1 MHLTRLIGTI
11 VKPRTKKQQKS
22 RWSTLA
28 TSPMLIL
35 LAIASLTA
43 TMGQRYY
50 NQPKLDEG
58 TVAPQTI
65 RATKEDTVID
75 HKLTDERRRAVQ
87 TGNITVYMINKSVNQ
102 KVEQELEELLAQ
114 ANQVRKIV
122 AYFPF
127 VNTGILSTVTQH
139 HLRQVSE
146 AKWQVIQET
155 VEEQLKEKPPGPQ
168 AKTTG
173 SVQAT
178 QDQELPRVT
187 NNNNNNPGPT
197 PENGKL
203 LPPTSLPENNQ
214 VNTQSSK
221 VVINSKDQRAISELL
236 AYRKKNFLE
245 NYFSLIDRISE
256 ARQLYEKAT
265 EKLAAQTKNED
276 DEIYNTTLL
285 KLSDA
290 AWQQTQIGIEIVK
303 NRILAQGISPNFPKQ
318 EWSKGLE
325 VQVRGVVSL
334 EAEDLAINIL
344 KNVLEPNLVE
354 DPEGIKQLVE
364 LAAQNVE
371 QVKYKVR
378 NNEVIVKGGEKI
390 NRKAFVLLDHFGL
403 SRRGVNSRG
412 LVIFVCIVSG
422 AVGIVVVVERQFL
435 PSLRCR
441 DNLLLLLLS
450 LSTPLL
456 VAVGVPWTSLPAIGL
471 LIGNFYGRAMGV
483 TVVGLLSVVLP
494 IGMDVDKID
503 WLASAAGGIV
513 GSVVAE
519 KMRSREEQALL
530 GVGVGLTQGTVYLLT
545 TLIIR
550 ATPGLLWYGIMGPV
564 GLQAVAGLVWSI
576 VALGL
581 SPYFEHLF
589 DLITPIRLSELA
601 NPNRPLLKRLA
612 SEAPGTFQHTLFVA
626 SLAEAAA
633 RAIGCCNVELVRT
646 GTLYHDIGKM
656 HDPFGFIENQMGG
669 PNKHDEINDP
679 WVSVEIIRKHVT
691 QGLVMA
697 RKYRLPKAIRAFI
710 PEHQGTMLIA
720 YFYYQAKQRAAKEA
734 TVVKEE
740 YFRYAG
746 PIPQSRETAI
756 VMLADS
762 CEAAL
767 RSLKDA
773 THKDALQMVKK
784 ILRARWQDNQL
795 VDSGLT
801 RGEISTI
808 AEIFVQVWEQYNH
821 KRIAY
826 PKAAMNPNLQIKS
839 SKPVVSSN

>member
-1 MHLTRLIGTI
+1 MHLTRLIGTVI
-11 VKPRTKKQQKS
+11 KSQSKKQQKL

-28 TSPMLIL
+28 TSPMLVV
-35 LAIASLTA
+35 LAVASLTA

-50 NQPKLDEG
+50 SQPKLDEG
-58 TVAPQTI
+58 TIAPQTI
-65 RATKEDTVID
+65 RAPKDDTAID
-75 HKLTDERRRAVQ
+75 NRATEERRKAARL
-87 TGNITVYMINKSVNQ
+87 GDITVYMISESVNQ
-102 KVEQELEELLAQ
+102 KVDQELEELLAQ
-114 ANQVRKIV
+114 ANRVRKIV

-127 VNTGILSTVTQH
+127 VNTGILSTVTQS
-139 HLRQVSE
+139 HLRQVSDL
-146 AKWQVIQET
+146 KWQVIQET
-155 VEEQLKEKPPGPQ
+155 VEEQLKERPPGPQ
-168 AKTTG
+168 LETNT
-173 SVQAT
+173 SVQAIQARERT
-178 QDQELPRVT
+178 RVT
-187 NNNNNNPGPT
+187 NNKNINTPGPT
-197 PENGKL
+197 SENGKL
-203 LPPTSLPENNQ
+203 PLPTSLPNNNQ
-214 VNTQSSK
+214 ENSQSTK
-221 VVINSKDQRAISELL
+221 VIINSKDQRAISELL
-236 AYRKKNFLE
+236 AYRKKNFWE
-245 NYFSLIDRISE
+245 NYLRLIDQVSD
-256 ARQLYEKAT
+256 ARQLYEEAT
-265 EKLAAQTKNED
+265 EVLVGKAKNEGD
-276 DEIYNTTLL
+276 GVYDPTLL
-285 KLSDA
+285 ELSDT
-290 AWQQTQIGIEIVK
+290 AWEKTQIGIETVK
-303 NRILAQGISPNFPKQ
+303 NRMLSQGISPNFPKQ
-318 EWSKGLE
+318 EWVKALK
-325 VQVRGVVSL
+325 VQVRGVLPV

-344 KNVLEPNLVE
+344 KTVLEANLAK
-354 DPEGIKQLVE
+354 DPEASKQLVE
-364 LAAQNVE
+364 LAAQNV
-371 QVKYKVR
+371 QPVNYKVR
-378 NNEVIVKGGEKI
+378 RNEVIVKGGQKI

-403 SRRGVNSRG
+403 SRRGVNWRG
-412 LVIFVCIVSG
+412 LVVFVCIVSG
-422 AVGIVVVVERQFL
+422 AVGIVVVVERQFQ
-435 PSLRCR
+435 PCLRCR
-441 DNLLLLLLS
+441 DNILLLLLTLS
-450 LSTPLL
+450 APLL
-456 VAVGVPWTSLPAIGL
+456 VALGVPWSSLPAIGL
-471 LIGNFYGRAMGV
+471 LVGNFYGSAMGV
-483 TVVGLLSVVLP
+483 TVVGLLSLVLP

-503 WLASAAGGIV
+503 WVASAAGGIV

-530 GVGVGLTQGTVYLLT
+530 GVGVGLTQGAVYLLT
-545 TLIIR
+545 TLIVR
-550 ATPGLLWYGIMGPV
+550 ATPGLLWYAIMSPV

-581 SPYFEHLF
+581 SPYLEHLF

-633 RAIGCCNVELVRT
+633 RSLGCNVELVRT

-656 HDPFGFIENQMGG
+656 HDPLGFIENQMGG

-720 YFYYQAKQRAAKEA
+720 YFYYQAKQRSAKEA
-734 TVVKEE
+734 KVVKEE
-740 YFRYAG
+740 NFRYAG

-795 VDSGLT
+795 VDSGLN
-801 RGEISTI
+801 RAEISTI

-826 PKAAMNPNLQIKS
+826 PKAAMNPNLQVKS
-839 SKPVVSSN
+839 SKPVATSN